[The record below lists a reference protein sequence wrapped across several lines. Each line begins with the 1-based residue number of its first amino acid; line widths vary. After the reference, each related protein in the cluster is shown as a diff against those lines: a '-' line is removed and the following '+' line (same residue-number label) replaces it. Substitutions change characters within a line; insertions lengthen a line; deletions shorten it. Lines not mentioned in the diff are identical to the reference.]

1 MQTLIM
7 EHKTSSE
14 DIGLGSFYW
23 QRLTLDSQVSK
34 YFAGARAIG
43 HDVDGCLYDVL
54 GKPALRPLGVTKTR
68 LEPETPVA
76 YHDRCLAAIAE
87 HPDRY
92 YQRGVVVRLESEE
105 RDAAFDTWQTAD
117 QIRLSRNAD
126 RWPRNVDSCDLY
138 HRPCDFFPIC
148 SGVAAED
155 DARYEV
161 MPPHVELDARAHL
174 PLLTTSSCRCYRACP
189 RQYQL
194 TYVKGLRA
202 RAAAPTLA
210 FGTRVHKA
218 LAAWLPAHDL
228 DAALA
233 AMREDGAESE
243 FDFDGAK
250 AEAMI
255 RGYHARWSGDAL
267 EVVAIE
273 REFVAPLVNPT
284 TGAASRTFCLA
295 GKLDAIVRR
304 TA

>member
-34 YFAGARAIG
+34 YFAGARALG
-43 HDVDGCLYDVL
+43 HEVDGCLYDVL
-54 GKPALRPLGVTKTR
+54 GKPAIRQLGITKTR
-68 LEPETPVA
+68 ATPETPEQ
-76 YHDRCLAAIAE
+76 YRDRCVTAIAE
-87 HPDRY
+87 NPERY
-92 YQRGVVVRLESEE
+92 YQRGIVVRLESEE
-105 RDAAFDTWQTAD
+105 TDAAYDTWQTAD
-117 QIRLSRNAD
+117 QIRLSQNAD

-148 SGVAAED
+148 SGVASVD
-155 DARYEV
+155 DPRYERV
-161 MPPHVELDARAHL
+161 TPHQELDGRAHL
-174 PLLTTSSCRCYRACP
+174 PLLTTSSSRCYRACP
-189 RQYQL
+189 RKYRFS
-194 TYVKGLRA
+194 YVDGLRA
-202 RAAAPTLA
+202 RASAPTLA
-210 FGTRVHKA
+210 FGTKIHKA
-218 LAAWLPAHDL
+218 LAEWLPTHDV

-233 AMREDGAESE
+233 AMREDGAESSFE
-243 FDFDGAK
+243 DTK

-273 REFVAPLVNPT
+273 QEFTAPLVNPE

-304 TA
+304 NA